1 MEFLSTLFYFVI
13 VIGVLVVVHEFG
25 HFIAARLSGMR
36 ADVFSVGMGQRVF
49 GWNKINGFTFGNIKI
64 KTDTEHIDDP
74 EAIEL
79 NGHTDYRLAL
89 FPIGGYVKISGMVDE
104 SFDTEFAGQEPKEY
118 EFRSKN
124 VFQKSIVISAGVI
137 MNFLLSVLIVG
148 GIAFFKGEAEYKTN
162 RIGHVTENS
171 IADKA
176 GLQTGDQILEINSK
190 PVSTWQELVL
200 GLTTDDLGKERN
212 IRIIRNGEP
221 SMLTADGAA
230 ILEQMANE
238 KELGIAPYGMRVV
251 FGEPSSDGS
260 ALKAGL
266 KNNDTVM
273 TVGGSEIFNTN
284 QFVDELQKY
293 KSVPV
298 EIAVRR
304 AGGLATLNVTPN
316 ENGKIGIP
324 IGVIY
329 TGEFSIHKYGL
340 FESISYGYTKTVDYI
355 DLFFSSIG
363 QIFEGN
369 ISLKQSVG
377 GPIMIAKQAGKQ
389 AEQGISSFLLF
400 MAMLS
405 TTLAV
410 INILPFPALDGGH
423 LVFIIIEAIIRRE
436 VPIKVKMAIQQVGMV
451 ALLIFMA
458 VVIYYDVV
466 RTI

>member
-1 MEFLSTLFYFVI
+1 MEFVSTLLYFVI

-25 HFIAARLSGMR
+25 HFMAARLSGMR
-36 ADVFSVGMGQRVF
+36 ADVFSVGMGQRLF
-49 GWNKINGFTFGNIKI
+49 GWNKITGFTWGNIKI
-64 KTDTEHIDDP
+64 KTDTENVDDP
-74 EAIEL
+74 DAIEL

-89 FPIGGYVKISGMVDE
+89 FPIGGYVKIAGMVDE
-104 SFDTEFAGQEPKEY
+104 SFDTEFAGQEPKSY

-124 VFQKSIVISAGVI
+124 VFQKSITISAGVI
-137 MNFLLSVLIVG
+137 MNFILSVLIVA

-162 RIGHVTENS
+162 RIGHVAENS
-171 IADKA
+171 IAQKA
-176 GLQTGDQILEINSK
+176 GLQTGDQVLEINSK
-190 PVSTWQELVL
+190 PVATWQEIVL
-200 GLTTDDLGKERN
+200 GLTTDDLGEERN
-212 IRIIRNGEP
+212 IKVVRNGVAT
-221 SMLTADGAA
+221 SITADGAA
-230 ILEQMANE
+230 ILQEMASE
-238 KELGIAPYGMRVV
+238 KQLGIAPYGMRVV
-251 FGEPSSDGS
+251 FGDPTSDG
-260 ALKAGL
+260 AAQKAGFQS
-266 KNNDTVM
+266 NDTVM
-273 TVGGSEIFNTN
+273 TLGGIEIFNTN

-293 KSVPV
+293 KSTPV
-298 EIAVRR
+298 DLTVRR
-304 AGGLATLNVTPN
+304 AGNIQTINVTPN
-316 ENGKIGIP
+316 EDGKIGIP

-329 TGEFSIHKYGL
+329 TGEFAIHKYGL
-340 FESISYGYTKTVDYI
+340 FESLSYGYTKTTDYI
-355 DLFFSSIG
+355 SLFFSSIG

-389 AEQGISSFLLF
+389 AEQGIASFLLF

-436 VPIKVKMAIQQVGMV
+436 VPIKVKMAIQQVGMI
-451 ALLIFMA
+451 ALLLFMA

>member
-1 MEFLSTLFYFVI
+1 
-13 VIGVLVVVHEFG
+13 
-25 HFIAARLSGMR
+25 
-36 ADVFSVGMGQRVF
+36 
-49 GWNKINGFTFGNIKI
+49 
-64 KTDTEHIDDP
+64 
-74 EAIEL
+74 
-79 NGHTDYRLAL
+79 
-89 FPIGGYVKISGMVDE
+89 
-104 SFDTEFAGQEPKEY
+104 
-118 EFRSKN
+118 
-124 VFQKSIVISAGVI
+124 
-137 MNFLLSVLIVG
+137 
-148 GIAFFKGEAEYKTN
+148 
-162 RIGHVTENS
+162 
-171 IADKA
+171 
-176 GLQTGDQILEINSK
+176 
-190 PVSTWQELVL
+190 
-200 GLTTDDLGKERN
+200 
-212 IRIIRNGEP
+212 
-221 SMLTADGAA
+221 
-230 ILEQMANE
+230 
-238 KELGIAPYGMRVV
+238 
-251 FGEPSSDGS
+251 
-260 ALKAGL
+260 
-266 KNNDTVM
+266 M

>member
-1 MEFLSTLFYFVI
+1 MEFVSTLLYFVI
-13 VIGVLVVVHEFG
+13 VIAVLVVVHEFG

-36 ADVFSVGMGQRVF
+36 ADVFSVGMGKRVF
-49 GWNKINGFTFGNIKI
+49 GWNKITGFTWGNLKI
-64 KTDTEHIDDP
+64 KTDTENVDDP
-74 EAIEL
+74 DAIEL
-79 NGHTDYRLAL
+79 NGHTDYRLAIL
-89 FPIGGYVKISGMVDE
+89 PFGGYVKISGMVDE
-104 SFDTEFAGQEPKEY
+104 SFDTEFAGQEPKDY

-124 VFQKSIVISAGVI
+124 VFQKSITISAGVI
-137 MNFLLSVLIVG
+137 MNFLLSVLIVA
-148 GIAFFKGEAEYKTN
+148 GIAFFKGEPEYKTN
-162 RIGHVTENS
+162 RIGHVSEQS
-171 IADKA
+171 IAAKA

-190 PVSTWQELVL
+190 PIATWQQLVL
-200 GLTTDDLGKERN
+200 GMTTDDLGEERN
-212 IRIIRNGEP
+212 ITLVRNGETTK
-221 SMLTADGAA
+221 LTADGAA
-230 ILEQMANE
+230 ILKDIASE
-238 KELGIAPYGMRVV
+238 KQLGIAPYGMRVV
-251 FGEPSSDGS
+251 FGEPTADG
-260 ALKAGL
+260 AAQKAGFHD
-266 KNNDTVM
+266 NDTVM
-273 TVGGSEIFNTN
+273 TLGGVEIFNTN

-293 KSVPV
+293 KNTPV
-298 EIAVRR
+298 DLTVRR
-304 AGGLATLNVTPN
+304 NGTIQTVNVTPN

-329 TGEFSIHKYGL
+329 TGDFTIHKFGL
-340 FESISYGYTKTVDYI
+340 FESISYGYVKTTDYI
-355 DLFFSSIG
+355 SLFFSSIG

-389 AEQGISSFLLF
+389 AEQGIASFLLF

-436 VPIKVKMAIQQVGMV
+436 VPIKVKMAVQQVGMV

-458 VVIYYDVV
+458 VVIYYDVM